1 MRVATLPWR
10 TPPHE
15 GRPKSATDDEN
26 VAAVKAAI
34 EDDGR
39 VSLEKLEETLGID
52 ATSNWRVLTKDLSL
66 KFSKLYKLQLFTWI
80 SKEYRSGI
88 QFILQKVF

>member
-1 MRVATLPWR
+1 MSDEAPTLLITCKLLPR
-10 TPPHE
+10 YESGDFAVEDAPHE
-15 GRPKSATDDEN
+15 GCPNSATDDEN

-52 ATSNWRVLTKDLSL
+52 ATSN
-66 KFSKLYKLQLFTWI
+66 
-80 SKEYRSGI
+80 
-88 QFILQKVF
+88 